1 MKKMLVEGEMFM
13 EKLHGGKDTSVA
25 ITKFAYISPTA
36 TPTRKTVYSLIFC
49 FQFLLFTDVREKAM
63 ENLMRNLM
71 EKRMQQYHQKTAK
84 S

>member
-1 MKKMLVEGEMFM
+1 MLVEGEMFM

-36 TPTRKTVYSLIFC
+36 TPTRKTVYSFVFFAANFYYLHTIHKC
-49 FQFLLFTDVREKAM
+49 PGKNMGKPHEKLNGETNATISP
-63 ENLMRNLM
+63 EN
-71 EKRMQQYHQKTAK
+71 